1 MKIWV
6 DADARPVA
14 VKEILYRAANRTRI
28 ELTLIANQM
37 LRVPPSPWIKALQV
51 PAGFDVADQKIA
63 QEVVADDV
71 VVTADVPLAAL
82 VIAKGAVV
90 IDPRGELLDKGNIQ
104 ERLSMRNFMESLCS
118 SGIETGGP
126 ASLSSADR
134 QLCQSAGSVVVPRS
148 AKFRRRCVVTVST
161 CKSKANEIDSY
172 SDKPAQRQPV
182 MPRRGRECR
191 ILLRA
196 QPFFFVMTVVDPP
209 RQFAPP
215 FSMFVAG
222 CPVLAC
228 F

>member
-6 DADARPVA
+6 DADACPVA

-63 QEVVADDV
+63 QEVVAGDV

-104 ERLSMRNFMESLCS
+104 ERLSMRNFMESLRN

-126 ASLSSADR
+126 ALLSSADR
-134 QLCQSAGSVVVPRS
+134 QT
-148 AKFRRRCVVTVST
+148 F
-161 CKSKANEIDSY
+161 ANQLD
-172 SDKPAQRQPV
+172 R
-182 MPRRGRECR
+182 
-191 ILLRA
+191 LLSR
-196 QPFFFVMTVVDPP
+196 V
-209 RQFAPP
+209 
-215 FSMFVAG
+215 
-222 CPVLAC
+222 C
-228 F
+228 